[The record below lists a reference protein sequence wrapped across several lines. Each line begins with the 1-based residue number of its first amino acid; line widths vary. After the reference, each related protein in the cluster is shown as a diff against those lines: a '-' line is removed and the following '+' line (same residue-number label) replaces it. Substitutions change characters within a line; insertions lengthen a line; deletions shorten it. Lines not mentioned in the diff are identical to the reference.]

1 MRKKKF
7 LKVVSLL
14 ACLSILLLSVPGVI
28 ASERTVK
35 RSYTDRFITKTA
47 TMLFS
52 LFPLLNL
59 KANYEKGSTS
69 SDQTLSND
77 SVKKVKNT
85 GTMVSMKGPRTG
97 D

>member
-1 MRKKKF
+1 MRKKKL
-7 LKVVSLL
+7 LKVVSIL
-14 ACLSILLLSVPGVI
+14 ACLSILMLSVPGVI

-35 RSYTDRFITKTA
+35 RSATDRLITKTA
-47 TMLFS
+47 TMFFS
-52 LFPLLNL
+52 IFPLLNL

-77 SVKKVKNT
+77 SVKKIKAT
-85 GTMVSMKGPRTG
+85 GCLTISIPSRG